1 MFMPYATSFM
11 ILDEDLRYTIE
22 AVALLSLYAAS
33 LIIPLVVKELDT
45 ILTIWIYVFCLVGIP
60 VGSDMAVHVMGITP
74 DRYLSF
80 LQTWAVIVMPAYII
94 FLSTLFSQKGYK

>member
-1 MFMPYATSFM
+1 MFTPYVAFLM
-11 ILDEDLRYTIE
+11 ILDEGLRYTIE
-22 AVALLSLYAAS
+22 AIALLSLYAAA

-45 ILTIWIYVFCLVGIP
+45 VLTIWIYVFCLVGIP

-80 LQTWAVIVMPAYII
+80 LQTWALIVMPAYII
-94 FLSTLFSQKGYK
+94 FLSTLFS